1 MVRIETVD
9 IPGSGRGLVSATPI
23 AAGDLVLRES
33 PVILNVTQS
42 LHRAVCAY
50 CLRYIA
56 EGAAVE
62 CTGCKQASFCN
73 DRCQQRAS
81 RQAHTATICHSMAR
95 AGLDNLDPETADQA
109 RFIIQAQDLI
119 DPEQQGGA
127 LWRKKALALLQSA
140 DEDHADTAEVLKWAE
155 KYFGSEKWQ
164 KWKVAAKKLASQD
177 RINSYG
183 IMAPPGPHGE
193 RRIRGSGVYPM
204 SSLLNH
210 DCMPNVAR
218 YDYFDGPQEDNTIVE
233 FRALHDIPADTQ
245 ITQSY
250 FPLSWSFEDRQQRCK
265 EQYGFTCICD
275 RCQVE
280 QHWQGASDDESSDTA
295 GPSAANDHAEGSDQ
309 RQIGADKP
317 KVRHDDE
324 AEIEPARGLQQG
336 AEVSHRQER
345 AKGSN
350 EGGSQEREGQHGKH
364 GEGVNRDLD
373 EQPCMKE
380 ESHADSAED
389 SAEEYEVPDEAYIM
403 AYLGRHVCPQ
413 ELPRADEEE
422 EACGGT
428 MTPVGVH
435 GDTYAC
441 NMCGFERLELER
453 LAELE
458 KMYQAVAQEVLQ

>member
-23 AAGDLVLRES
+23 AAGELVLRES
-33 PVILNVTQS
+33 PVTLTVTQT

-73 DRCQQRAS
+73 ERCQQRAC
-81 RQAHTATICHSMAR
+81 RQAHTATICHSTAK

-119 DPEQQGGA
+119 DPEHQGGA

-155 KYFGSEKWQ
+155 KYFGAEKWQ
-164 KWKVAAKKLASQD
+164 KWKVAARKLASQD

-183 IMAPPGPHGE
+183 IMAPLGPHGE

-218 YDYFDGPQEDNTIVE
+218 YDYFDGPQEDNSIVE

-265 EQYGFTCICD
+265 AQYGFTCSCD

-280 QHWQGASDDESSDTA
+280 QHWQGASDDEASDAA
-295 GPSAANDHAEGSDQ
+295 GFSVASDHVEGRGQ
-309 RQIGADKP
+309 RQTGAAEQ
-317 KVRHDDE
+317 KVRHDGE
-324 AEIEPARGLQQG
+324 AESEPARALQQG
-336 AEVSHRQER
+336 AEGSLRQER
-345 AKGSN
+345 DQCSK
-350 EGGSQEREGQHGKH
+350 EGRSQEREGQHGKSD
-364 GEGVNRDLD
+364 GGVNRDLD
-373 EQPCMKE
+373 EQQGMNE
-380 ESHADSAED
+380 GSHADSAED
-389 SAEEYEVPDEAYIM
+389 SAEDHEVPDEAYIM

-413 ELPRADEEE
+413 ELPAANEEE
-422 EACGGT
+422 GVCGGT

-435 GDTYAC
+435 GDAYAC
-441 NMCGFERLELER
+441 NMCGFERLESER

-458 KMYQAVAQEVLQ
+458 KMYQAVAQEVQ